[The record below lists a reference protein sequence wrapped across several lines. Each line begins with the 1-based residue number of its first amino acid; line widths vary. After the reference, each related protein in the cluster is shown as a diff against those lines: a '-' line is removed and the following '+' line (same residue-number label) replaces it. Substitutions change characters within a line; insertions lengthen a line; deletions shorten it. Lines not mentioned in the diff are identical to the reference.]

1 MLRNITKVI
10 GGNPQKREI
19 DRLRELVDLINLK
32 EAEFEELDN
41 NALRGLT
48 ADFRSRLAQGE
59 SLDDLLVEAFAAI
72 REASKRTIGL
82 RHFNVQL
89 IGGIAM
95 HEGTIAEM
103 RTGEGKTLVATL
115 PLYLNALT
123 GKGAHLVTVNDY
135 LARRD
140 ARWMAPIYHFLGLSV
155 GVLQS
160 RREDEGGVMGY
171 IVDLDNRSI
180 KEEENQL
187 QPVSRQQA
195 YAADITYGTN
205 NEFGFDYLR
214 DNLIT
219 DIRNRVQRGHYYAII
234 DEVDNILIDEA
245 RTPLIISGPASEDV
259 EWYSKMAV
267 VVKQL
272 DPEDYDFDEK
282 DRSIALTEIGEIHVE
297 EVLQIPLRDPDRPED
312 ITPEQARLLGY
323 LEQAL
328 RAELLYKKN
337 KDYIVKNGE
346 VVIVDEFTGRLM
358 AGRRW
363 SEGLHQ
369 AVEAKE
375 GVEVKPENITH
386 ATITLQNYFRKYE
399 KLAGMTG
406 TALTEAEEFSTIY
419 DLDVLEIP
427 TNLDFECDQQDADLI
442 TLKAKDDQGYSFI
455 YYAEK
460 DDPQQKAVY
469 WKRKDYPDLVYRT
482 EEAKLQAICLE
493 MIKVNILGRPQ
504 LIGTTSIEHSERLSD
519 RLHAEQIRRLLTI
532 NLIRQKWMRSNRVN
546 TIERVIPELVPLS
559 APLPEI
565 NTNQLYQFAKK
576 LGVDSIQL
584 ENEDN
589 QNILLELLDLEI
601 SQQNR
606 DRLSA
611 IINGGI
617 SHQVLNALKHD
628 QESRIIESA
637 GAYQAVT
644 IATNMAGRGVDI
656 KLGGEIK
663 ETMLSEVRRILSR
676 AKIDPYGMT
685 NREMAEKLEENTFEL
700 SESESE
706 SVSVFMAFLEN
717 MAKVR
722 QEGGLHVIGSER
734 HEARRIDNQLRGRSG
749 RQGDPGSSRFYLSLE
764 DDLMRMF
771 GGERA
776 EKMMSMFNLD
786 PSLPIESK
794 MIGRLVEQAQ
804 ERVEGYNF
812 DIRKHLLDY
821 DDVLNDQRE
830 RIYTERDQVLVK
842 ENLNEDVWGMLENEI
857 SQRVL
862 ALPDDPDGDWKLLAF
877 LDEIQPG
884 MFYPDQEIRLLSF
897 TVQILEEH
905 LTKKTAGASDTNII
919 REELIKIAEQTLTA
933 QKEHLIAQ
941 TQDFIQRTIDTFET
955 QRIERM
961 EMLDIFFD
969 TLADLE
975 NQSMSEINTQLQKLV
990 HLKITLER
998 DQVSQIMDGNNSTL
1012 NTIRELVS
1020 GQLKQIFLSRIL
1032 LTIEQ
1037 RIGQK
1042 FGVNPDDLLSL
1053 AWDEI
1058 LDKISTVI
1066 DERFSQYADL
1076 QNQPNHPIIQNI
1088 DHILK
1093 RQRDDNKGVLDVGAI
1108 LMEMA
1113 IGTQVAFNQETH
1125 QRMLRRINV
1134 LNYVFFVAK
1143 KCMPIEPGILTQKIV
1158 THLKVAREKLRLVWG
1173 KMEMQ
1178 RISQSNLQYSQLPE
1192 DYRAGIDSSLDAVT
1206 KEILQKED
1214 LSAVAEGKNLG
1225 IIDAFGLKVQQIIY
1239 RHILL
1244 QSITELW
1251 MEHLTRM
1258 EALRVSI
1265 RMEAYAQRDP
1275 LVQYKS
1281 FSTDAF
1287 RELLANIRLSVVSKM
1302 FRMQPAKPTQSTTD
1316 VPQKLENSQNNNKS
1330 GQKQQKTRKRHKK
1343 KR

>member
-1 MLRNITKVI
+1 MLKNLANAI
-10 GGNPQKREI
+10 GGNPQKREF
-19 DRLRELVDLINLK
+19 DRLRALVDQINLK
-32 EAEFEELDN
+32 ESEYEKFDN
-41 NALRGLT
+41 AALRGLT
-48 ADFRSRLAQGE
+48 ADFRSRLALGE
-59 SLDDLLVEAFAAI
+59 SLDDILIDAFAAV

-89 IGGIAM
+89 IGGITM

-115 PLYLNALT
+115 PLYLNALA

-171 IVDLDNRSI
+171 IVDLDARSI
-180 KEEENQL
+180 KEEEDQL
-187 QPVSRQQA
+187 RPGFRHQA

-219 DIRNRVQRGHYYAII
+219 DIKNRVQRGHHYAII

-267 VVKQL
+267 IVKQL

-297 EVLQIPLRDPDRPED
+297 ELLQIPLRDPERPED

-328 RAELLYKKN
+328 RAELLYKNN

-346 VVIVDEFTGRLM
+346 VIIVDEFTGRLM

-427 TNLDFECDQQDADLI
+427 TNLDFESDQPGSNLI
-442 TLKAKDDQGYSFI
+442 TLKTKDDQGYTYT

-460 DDPQQKAVY
+460 EDPQQNAVY

-482 EEAKLQAICLE
+482 EEGKLQAICLE
-493 MIKVNILGRPQ
+493 LIKNNILGRPQ

-519 RLHAEQIRRLLTI
+519 RLHADLIRRLLSI
-532 NLIRQKWMRSNRVN
+532 NLIRQKWMRNNGVN
-546 TIERVIPELVPLS
+546 FIERVVPELAPLN

-565 NTNQLYQFAKK
+565 NTNGLYQYAKK
-576 LGVDSIQL
+576 LGIDSIQL

-589 QNILLELLDLEI
+589 LNILLEFLDLEI
-601 SQQNR
+601 SQQYR
-606 DRLSA
+606 DRLTA

-617 SHQVLNALKHD
+617 GHQVLNARKHD
-628 QESRIIESA
+628 QESQIIESA

-663 ETMLSEVRRILSR
+663 ETVLSDVRHILTR
-676 AKIDPYGMT
+676 AEHDPYGMT
-685 NREMAEKLEENTFEL
+685 NREMAEKLEKLSIEL

-706 SVSVFMAFLEN
+706 SVSVFMQFLEN

-722 QEGGLHVIGSER
+722 QAGGLHVIGSER
-734 HEARRIDNQLRGRSG
+734 HEARRIDNQLRGRAG

-830 RIYTERDQVLVK
+830 KIYTERDQVLIK
-842 ENLNEDVWGMLENEI
+842 EDLNQDVWGMLENEI
-857 SQRVL
+857 SQRVR
-862 ALPDDPDGDWKLLAF
+862 ALPDDPDGKWKLLAF
-877 LDEIQPG
+877 LDEIQPTI
-884 MFYPDQEIRLLSF
+884 FYKDQDIRLISF
-897 TVQILEEH
+897 TIQLLKEYIAARTNNL
-905 LTKKTAGASDTNII
+905 SDTNTI
-919 REELIKIAEQTLTA
+919 RDQLIKTAQETLHM
-933 QKEHLIAQ
+933 QKEHLIVQ

-955 QRIERM
+955 QRAERI
-961 EMLDIFFD
+961 EMLDMFFD
-969 TLADLE
+969 TLTDVD
-975 NQSMSEINTQLQKLV
+975 NQSMNEINSQLQKFV
-990 HLKITLER
+990 HLKISLDR
-998 DQVSQIMDGNNSTL
+998 DQVNQVLEGNHSTQ
-1012 NTIRELVS
+1012 NAIRELVS
-1020 GQLKQIFLSRIL
+1020 DQLKQIFLSRIL

-1042 FGVNPDDLLSL
+1042 LGGDTEELMSFS
-1053 AWDEI
+1053 WIEI
-1058 LDKISTVI
+1058 LQKITTII

-1093 RQRDDNKGVLDVGAI
+1093 QQREDNQGVLDLGALLTEI
-1108 LMEMA
+1108 A

-1125 QRMLRRINV
+1125 QRMLRRVNV
-1134 LNYVFFVAK
+1134 LNYVFFVANT
-1143 KCMPIEPGILTQKIV
+1143 CMPEDPIILIEKIIP
-1158 THLKVAREKLRLVWG
+1158 HLKEAQDKLRFVWG

-1178 RISQSNLQYSQLPE
+1178 RIAQNNLQFSQLAD
-1192 DYRAGIDSSLDAVT
+1192 DYRAEIESSLNEDSR
-1206 KEILQKED
+1206 EILLDQD
-1214 LSAVAEGKNLG
+1214 LSALSGGTYKD
-1225 IIDAFGLKVQQIIY
+1225 IIDAFGSKVQQIIY

-1302 FRMQPAKPTQSTTD
+1302 FRMQPAKPSQISVD
-1316 VPQKLENSQNNNKS
+1316 APSRLERDQNEDKS
-1330 GQKQQKTRKRHKK
+1330 GQNQQKTRKRHKK